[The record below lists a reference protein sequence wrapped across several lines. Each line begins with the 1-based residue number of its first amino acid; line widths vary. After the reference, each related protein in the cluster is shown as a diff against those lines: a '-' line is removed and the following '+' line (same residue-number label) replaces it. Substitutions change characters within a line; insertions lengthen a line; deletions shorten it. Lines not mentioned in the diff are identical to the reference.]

1 MNARQRRKAKRTAAR
16 NQKHADSIVTNPRV
30 WAMALDRM
38 KREIAAA
45 CGVDYGGWV
54 TPAPRYD
61 EVFFEGVAWLN
72 TL

>member
-1 MNARQRRKAKRTAAR
+1 
-16 NQKHADSIVTNPRV
+16 
-30 WAMALDRM
+30 MALDRM